1 MNIFSDEVRTGSYRG
16 LFHPETLINGK
27 EDAANN
33 YARGH
38 YTVGRE
44 HLDRVMDRTRKMV
57 ENCTGI
63 QGFIVFHSYGGG
75 TGSGF
80 TSLLMES
87 LSSEFGKKPKL
98 TFSIYPA
105 PQVKDTL

>member
-1 MNIFSDEVRTGSYRG
+1 M
-16 LFHPETLINGK
+16 INGK

-44 HLDRVMDRTRKMV
+44 MLDLTMERIRKLV
-57 ENCTGI
+57 EGCGGM
-63 QGFIVFHSYGGG
+63 QGFLVFHSFGGG

-80 TSLLMES
+80 GALLMES
-87 LSSEFGKKPKL
+87 LSLEFGKKPKL

-105 PQVKDTL
+105 PQVHFKGGTA